1 LFTYSTQVE
10 IWLIYSARYYVNKR
24 LRLTLLTILGLASSL
39 CADVDLDLD
48 KLMSMSLDELLE
60 IEITSSTY
68 SKEDMSSVPSSVT
81 VFTYNQIQKM
91 SVNSLEELM
100 NYVPG
105 FQASRGDV
113 YTNQSTAYVRG
124 KYTGSGQKDILVLLD
139 GQRLNNEWSGT
150 ALDYNRLVS
159 LENVQRIEFIK
170 GPGSALY
177 GTSAFLGV
185 INIFTKTDLNN
196 VGTRV
201 GDDYVNGYLNY
212 TYNEEDLRVN
222 TFVKGLYDGGQ
233 EYSLQ
238 KDLYTQAYRNPKDKN
253 TGSELYVNG
262 EYNDFSFQFRHQRRD
277 ADGWYIL
284 ALNSDQSEST
294 VEQEFM
300 RFGYVYDE
308 LSDYVSQFYSSYMW
322 SEQKGTLAGAPFRT
336 KVDIN
341 DEALELQ
348 WLNSYDI
355 NRKNNISFGAEY
367 RHPKVTKANIEQVE
381 GLTPTVPLA
390 KLNSRDIYGLYAQYQ
405 GHFSDFTFTVGG
417 RYDDYSDSGSSFNP
431 RLAVVYQPLETT
443 SIKLLYGS
451 AFRAP
456 VYNELYYTG
465 SNGEVVGNPD
475 LDPEKIDTY
484 EAILVQTLGSSSLNL
499 SYFYS
504 RIKDTI
510 EEVRNASDLLVSV
523 NAGDEDFS
531 GVEAELFSQ
540 FLHNNLNTRL
550 GITHITKSDQRVQV
564 TPKTSVSGITNYRY
578 EKFNFNLSGYYHSSA
593 ENDYGTY
600 VKTLDAYWL
609 VNTKISYKILP
620 ELRVYFEMQNIF
632 DEEYYTPSASPSAS
646 KISSSTAR
654 GFDIENRGRLSY
666 LGLEYSF

>member
-1 LFTYSTQVE
+1 MFTYSTQVE